1 MKSYLFQLVTPG
13 LKEKPNVFYM
23 CARIKF
29 HTYDRRQ
36 MYIRNIVITKESII
50 VLYYMTD
57 SLNLKRI
64 NKRLTQQWT
73 SNSQAVDW
81 ETYAQNSSKSSGN
94 SGQLS
99 YSEQRLC
106 KGEYSYGWYST
117 SGGKTII
124 HAKLKSRKS

>member
-36 MYIRNIVITKESII
+36 MYIRNFVINKESII

-57 SLNLKRI
+57 NLNLKRI
-64 NKRLTQQWT
+64 NKRLT
-73 SNSQAVDW
+73 
-81 ETYAQNSSKSSGN
+81 
-94 SGQLS
+94 
-99 YSEQRLC
+99 
-106 KGEYSYGWYST
+106 
-117 SGGKTII
+117 
-124 HAKLKSRKS
+124 